1 MMKAETQPTSQ
12 ARGVWLYLAKLD
24 LAEPEDDTVSKSEE
38 KGELSV
44 CGQRERKRK
53 REFYF
58 RNTKT
63 TAAYYVSSV

>member
-1 MMKAETQPTSQ
+1 MA
-12 ARGVWLYLAKLD
+12 VAKLD